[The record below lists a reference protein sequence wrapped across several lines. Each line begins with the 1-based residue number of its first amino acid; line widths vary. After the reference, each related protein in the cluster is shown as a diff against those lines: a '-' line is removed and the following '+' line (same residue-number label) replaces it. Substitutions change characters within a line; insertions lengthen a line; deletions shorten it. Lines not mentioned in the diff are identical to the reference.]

1 VTAVPLRCSIFCAI
15 VDNFGDIGVCWRL
28 ARQLVAEHDV
38 DVTLWVDDARL
49 VARFLQRAQAE
60 LCEERI
66 EGVQIGI
73 WSSSWEPSATE
84 SDAIISSNLLIEAFA
99 CALPETLLSALGA
112 AARVP
117 IWINLEYLSAE
128 SWVEDHH
135 LLASLVSL
143 PGRADPAQ
151 KTFFF
156 PGFTARTG
164 GLLRESDLLVRHT
177 LWQREEQIERQRLLT
192 ELVPALNGSLTND
205 LVLVSLFTYESESL
219 GGCLAAMAQDHVP
232 TLCLVPEGRSLSSV
246 QRFLELPDALRVG
259 EAAVRGALSIAVI
272 PFLSQDDYDRL
283 LSLCDFNFVRGEDS
297 FVRAQWAA
305 RPLLWHIYPQQEQA
319 HLQKLDAFL
328 DIQGEESQREN
339 APQAA
344 SSMALRQ
351 FVRLWNLGEDCQ
363 ELWHHLRPQLPE
375 LREQAGKWQQHLA
388 EMPDLAANLMRFC
401 HTRSR

>member
-1 VTAVPLRCSIFCAI
+1 MTAVPQRCSIFCAI

-28 ARQLVAEHDV
+28 ARQLVAEYGV
-38 DVTLWVDDARL
+38 DVTLWVDDAAL
-49 VARFLQRAQAE
+49 VAKFLKRAQAE

>member
-1 VTAVPLRCSIFCAI
+1 MTVLITGGAGYIGSITTRLIRASGRGVVVLDTLENGHRKAV
-15 VDNFGDIGVCWRL
+15 GDAPFVQGDVADSDLI
-28 ARQLVAEHDV
+28 ARVVAEHDV

-232 TLCLVPEGRSLSSV
+232 TLCLVPEGRSLS
-246 QRFLELPDALRVG
+246 VG
-259 EAAVRGALSIAVI
+259 NKG
-272 PFLSQDDYDRL
+272 QH
-283 LSLCDFNFVRGEDS
+283 
-297 FVRAQWAA
+297 A
-305 RPLLWHIYPQQEQA
+305 RPCVRSSGTPPISTVGLA
-319 HLQKLDAFL
+319 T
-328 DIQGEESQREN
+328 SQIR
-339 APQAA
+339 ARWRP
-344 SSMALRQ
+344 SIFYIRFDGWSMAR
-351 FVRLWNLGEDCQ
+351 WC
-363 ELWHHLRPQLPE
+363 P
-375 LREQAGKWQQHLA
+375 
-388 EMPDLAANLMRFC
+388 
-401 HTRSR
+401 

>member
-28 ARQLVAEHDV
+28 ARQLVAEYGV
-38 DVTLWVDDARL
+38 DVTLWVDDAAL
-49 VARFLQRAQAE
+49 VAKFLKRAQAE

-73 WSSSWEPSATE
+73 WSPSWQPSATE
-84 SDAIISSNLLIEAFA
+84 SDAIISSNLLVEAFA

-117 IWINLEYLSAE
+117 VWINLEYLSAE
-128 SWVEDHH
+128 LWVEDLH

-143 PGRADPAQ
+143 PGHADPVQ

-164 GLLRESDLLVRHT
+164 GLLRESDLLARHSV
-177 LWQREEQIERQRLLT
+177 WQRHEQTERQQLLST
-192 ELVPALNGSLTND
+192 LVPSLNGSLSDD

-219 GGCLAAMAQDHVP
+219 RSCLAAMAQDHVP

-246 QRFLELPDALRVG
+246 QRFLELPDVLRVG
-259 EAAVRGALSIAVI
+259 DVAVRGALSIAVI

-283 LSLCDFNFVRGEDS
+283 LSICDFNFVRGEDS
-297 FVRAQWAA
+297 FVRAQWAG
-305 RPLLWHIYPQQEQA
+305 RPLLWHIYPQQEQV

-328 DIQGEESQREN
+328 EIQGAELLLEN

-363 ELWHHLRPQLPE
+363 ELWHHLRPQLPR
-375 LREQAGKWQQHLA
+375 LRQQAGKWQQQLA

>member
-1 VTAVPLRCSIFCAI
+1 MTAVPLRCSIFCAI

-192 ELVPALNGSLTND
+192 EMVPALNGSLTND

-363 ELWHHLRPQLPE
+363 ELWHHVRPQLPE

>member
-1 VTAVPLRCSIFCAI
+1 MTAVPLRCSIFCAI

-143 PGRADPAQ
+143 PGRAEPAQ

>member
-1 VTAVPLRCSIFCAI
+1 MTAVPLRCSIFCAI

-143 PGRADPAQ
+143 PGRATEATTTPA
-151 KTFFF
+151 
-156 PGFTARTG
+156 
-164 GLLRESDLLVRHT
+164 S
-177 LWQREEQIERQRLLT
+177 
-192 ELVPALNGSLTND
+192 VPAMTWVN
-205 LVLVSLFTYESESL
+205 
-219 GGCLAAMAQDHVP
+219 C
-232 TLCLVPEGRSLSSV
+232 
-246 QRFLELPDALRVG
+246 
-259 EAAVRGALSIAVI
+259 
-272 PFLSQDDYDRL
+272 
-283 LSLCDFNFVRGEDS
+283 
-297 FVRAQWAA
+297 
-305 RPLLWHIYPQQEQA
+305 
-319 HLQKLDAFL
+319 
-328 DIQGEESQREN
+328 
-339 APQAA
+339 
-344 SSMALRQ
+344 
-351 FVRLWNLGEDCQ
+351 
-363 ELWHHLRPQLPE
+363 
-375 LREQAGKWQQHLA
+375 
-388 EMPDLAANLMRFC
+388 
-401 HTRSR
+401 

>member
-1 VTAVPLRCSIFCAI
+1 MTAVPLRCSIFCTI

>member
-1 VTAVPLRCSIFCAI
+1 
-15 VDNFGDIGVCWRL
+15 
-28 ARQLVAEHDV
+28 
-38 DVTLWVDDARL
+38 
-49 VARFLQRAQAE
+49 
-60 LCEERI
+60 
-66 EGVQIGI
+66 
-73 WSSSWEPSATE
+73 
-84 SDAIISSNLLIEAFA
+84 
-99 CALPETLLSALGA
+99 
-112 AARVP
+112 
-117 IWINLEYLSAE
+117 
-128 SWVEDHH
+128 
-135 LLASLVSL
+135 
-143 PGRADPAQ
+143 
-151 KTFFF
+151 
-156 PGFTARTG
+156 
-164 GLLRESDLLVRHT
+164 
-177 LWQREEQIERQRLLT
+177 
-192 ELVPALNGSLTND
+192 
-205 LVLVSLFTYESESL
+205 
-219 GGCLAAMAQDHVP
+219 MAQDHVP

-363 ELWHHLRPQLPE
+363 ELWHHLRPQLPV